1 MEVRLFWLLRWVTRF
16 EFMFD
21 VILKNNIQ
29 VEFRHFYL
37 SLVQFQIIEVAH
49 AITEVRAC
57 KSFINYLVIV
67 LNDNTF
73 IIIN

>member
-21 VILKNNIQ
+21 VILKNNIE

-37 SLVQFQIIEVAH
+37 SLVQFQIIEVVH
-49 AITEVRAC
+49 AITE
-57 KSFINYLVIV
+57 VIV